1 MILIVVGVLIIS
13 GVLLARLLY
22 IKKQVKS
29 LTEQLTDINE
39 NKLDKK
45 VTIGLLNKEIE
56 ALTEAV
62 NHTIDVKKECEASKV
77 RLENDIRQR
86 IANMSHDLRTPL
98 TSIIGYIQLM
108 KLEDITY
115 EERKEYLCTAEQR
128 AKALERLLNDF
139 YELSLIDSLDFKM
152 NLEKINVNKV
162 LQEVLVGKY
171 TDFMNRNLEPKIEL
185 PNDNIYIIADEKSL
199 ERVIENLLSN
209 TIKYAK
215 DKANVYLGIEDN
227 KVLVEIS
234 NNITDL
240 TSQEAEKIF
249 DRFYMADKTRSGK
262 GTGLGLAI
270 AKELVEKMNGS
281 ITANISEDMLNICCR
296 FNVLRS

>member
-1 MILIVVGVLIIS
+1 MLFIIGGLLIIS
-13 GVLLARLLY
+13 GFLLARLFY

-29 LTEQLTDINE
+29 ITEQLTDINE

-62 NHTIDVKKECEASKV
+62 NDTIDVKKECEASKV
-77 RLENDIRQR
+77 KLENDIRQR

-108 KLEDITY
+108 KLEDITH

-128 AKALERLLNDF
+128 AKALESLLNDF
-139 YELSLIDSLDFKM
+139 YELSLIDSLDFQM
-152 NLEKINVNKV
+152 NLEKINLNKV

-171 TDFMNRNLEPKIEL
+171 TDFMNRDLQPQIEI
-185 PNDNIYIIADEKSL
+185 PNENIYIIADEKFL

-215 DKANVYLGIEDN
+215 DKAEVYLGVEEN
-227 KVLVEIS
+227 KVLLKIS

-240 TSQEAEKIF
+240 TSKDVEKIF
-249 DRFYMADKTRSGK
+249 DRFYMADKMRSGK

-270 AKELVEKMNGS
+270 AKELVEKMKGS
-281 ITANISEDMLNICCR
+281 IIADISDDVLNICCT
-296 FNVLRS
+296 FKFYC